1 VLSRAV
7 PWRSYGSPRAAAVT
21 ECPICSA
28 NGLEYAFVVDKV
40 PVCRCAGCGLMFL
53 NPQPPPAGDGGDA
66 VTLSPGEA
74 AELFRLLEHYRRQAG
89 HRVLVV
95 NAAGSAIA
103 IEASARCCEVV
114 YATRAALERVGGD
127 APWQQE
133 FDSCVLYACLE
144 KSNNPE
150 RLLRS
155 VRRVLKS
162 DGVLLVT
169 AASLDSR
176 AAALLRNSWWEFSG
190 QNLFYFGVNTLQ
202 NLLIKAGFGSFSV
215 HRDHGAAAQRQL
227 ENAATRRRT
236 LAGRL
241 LAAGNRYLPG
251 RTSRRLMQA
260 VDSRVVFLGSV
271 TGTNPRP
278 RLSVI
283 MPVYNEGKTVHDTLG
298 AVLGKELEG
307 VDIEVIVVESN
318 STDGSREEVLK
329 FASHP
334 RVRIVLEDAPGGKGR
349 AVRKG
354 LKEATGDIV
363 LIQDA
368 DLEYDIDDY
377 DALVRPLVALEQ
389 NFVIGSR
396 HGSTGKTWKIRQF
409 HGSTILSWFFNL
421 GHLFFLTLFNWIYW
435 QTLNDPFSMYKV
447 FRRDCVY
454 GLSFEC
460 NRFDFDFELVIKL
473 LRKGYRP
480 VEIPVNYRSRSLAE
494 GKKVT
499 LVGDPLT
506 WIRALVRFRFTALY
520 ASDAVH
526 AEPDR
531 ATRR

>member
-7 PWRSYGSPRAAAVT
+7 PWRSYGSPRAAAS

-53 NPQPPPAGDGGDA
+53 NPQPQPGSDTSEA
-66 VTLSPGEA
+66 VTLSSGEA
-74 AELFRLLEHYRRQAG
+74 EELFRQLDDYRPQAG
-89 HRVLVV
+89 GKVLLV

-103 IEASARCCEVV
+103 AEAAARSCEVV
-114 YATRAALERVGGD
+114 YATRGEVERGGGE
-127 APWQQE
+127 ASWQQE
-133 FDSCVLYACLE
+133 FDTCVLYACLE
-144 KSNNPE
+144 KSGHPE

-155 VRRVLKS
+155 VRRLLKN
-162 DGVLLVT
+162 DGVVLVT

-202 NLLIKAGFGSFSV
+202 NLLIKTGFGGFSV

-227 ENAATRRRT
+227 DNAVSGRRT

-241 LAAGNRYLPG
+241 LAGANRYLPG
-251 RTSRRLMQA
+251 RTSRRLMEA
-260 VDSRVVFLGSV
+260 VDSRVVFLGTVSSANA
-271 TGTNPRP
+271 GT

-283 MPVYNEGKTVHDTLG
+283 MPVYNEGKTVHETLA

-307 VDIEVIVVESN
+307 VEIEVIVVESN

-329 FASHP
+329 FAEHP

-354 LKEATGDIV
+354 LTQATGDIV

-435 QTLNDPFSMYKV
+435 QSLNDPFSMYKV
-447 FRRDCVY
+447 FRRDCLY

-506 WIRALVRFRFTALY
+506 WIRALVRFRFAPLY
-520 ASDAVH
+520 HRGAV
-526 AEPDR
+526 PR
-531 ATRR
+531 T